1 MTVKKAIKIL
11 DWWIS
16 HKNQGMKELK
26 TKWNYREYDDATGV
40 AKIIFDMDKTIL
52 YNLEKIRSELV
63 PNCKHPQ
70 KMRDRSPDGQ
80 WYCMSCNLDL

>member
-1 MTVKKAIKIL
+1 MTVKKVIKIL

-16 HKNQGMKELK
+16 HKNQGMEELK
-26 TKWNYREYDDATGV
+26 TKWNYQEYDDATGV

-63 PNCKHPQ
+63 PNYKHPK
-70 KMRDRSPDGQ
+70 KMRDRTSDSQ
-80 WYCMSCNLDL
+80 WYCMNCNFDL